1 VNESLRSHGMTIA
14 LSCVLH
20 AGLVAGL
27 VLGQQWITVAI
38 ARPPVLPVQLVT
50 LDAPA
55 EPRPEPPA
63 PPAPRPRERV
73 KPPRLIEASRPKDP
87 PSPAKAEPAPPPP
100 LPIAATAAPI
110 SPAPVD
116 STPALVP
123 SDTGALT
130 GLPTTTIVPS
140 VPALG
145 PPTTASP
152 PVSAAARPSTV
163 APEGL
168 AQYARPQGGYQ
179 VRPSYP
185 AAPRRLGIQGTTM
198 LRVQVLADGRIGD
211 VRVQESAGH
220 PELDDAAVD
229 AVRRWRFEPARRGA
243 EAIAMWVLLP
253 VEFKLR

>member
-1 VNESLRSHGMTIA
+1 VNESLRSHGMTIG

-27 VLGQQWITVAI
+27 VLGQQWVTVAV

-50 LDAPA
+50 LDGPA

-63 PPAPRPRERV
+63 PPAARPRERL
-73 KPPRLIEASRPKDP
+73 KPPRLAEAPAPKE
-87 PSPAKAEPAPPPP
+87 SAPAANAEPAPPPS
-100 LPIAATAAPI
+100 LPIADTALPVA
-110 SPAPVD
+110 PAPVD
-116 STPALVP
+116 SVPALVP
-123 SDTGALT
+123 SDAVTLSAP
-130 GLPTTTIVPS
+130 PTTTIVPS
-140 VPALG
+140 VAATGPAAPPITAATR
-145 PPTTASP
+145 PPTA
-152 PVSAAARPSTV
+152 

-168 AQYARPQGGYQ
+168 TQYARPQGGYQ

-220 PELDDAAVD
+220 PELDDAAVN
-229 AVRRWRFEPARRGA
+229 AVKRWHFEPARRGA

>member
-1 VNESLRSHGMTIA
+1 MNESLRSHGMTIG

-27 VLGQQWITVAI
+27 VLGQHWITVAV

-50 LDAPA
+50 LDA

-63 PPAPRPRERV
+63 PPAPRPRERL
-73 KPPRLIEASRPKDP
+73 KPPRLIEAPTPKNAP
-87 PSPAKAEPAPPPP
+87 PPAKAEPAPPPP
-100 LPIAATAAPI
+100 LPIAATAPPVA
-110 SPAPVD
+110 PAPVD
-116 STPALVP
+116 SAPALAP
-123 SDTGALT
+123 SDAVALAT
-130 GLPTTTIVPS
+130 PPMTTIVPS
-140 VPALG
+140 VPSTG
-145 PPTTASP
+145 PAAPGGAPITA
-152 PVSAAARPSTV
+152 ATRPSTV
-163 APEGL
+163 VREGL
-168 AQYARPQGGYQ
+168 THYARPQGGYQ

-198 LRVQVLADGRIGD
+198 LRVHVLADGRIGD

>member
-1 VNESLRSHGMTIA
+1 VNESLRSHGMTIG

-27 VLGQQWITVAI
+27 VLGQQWVTVAV

-63 PPAPRPRERV
+63 PPAPRPRERP
-73 KPPRLIEASRPKDP
+73 KPPRLVEAPTPKDSS
-87 PSPAKAEPAPPPP
+87 PSAKAEPAPPAP
-100 LPIAATAAPI
+100 LPIAATAPPVA
-110 SPAPVD
+110 PAPVD
-116 STPALVP
+116 STPALAP
-123 SDTGALT
+123 SDAVTLA
-130 GLPTTTIVPS
+130 PPMTTIVPS
-140 VPALG
+140 VPATG
-145 PPTTASP
+145 PAAPPITAATRQP
-152 PVSAAARPSTV
+152 AA

-168 AQYARPQGGYQ
+168 TQYARPQGGYQ

-211 VRVQESAGH
+211 VLVEESAGH
-220 PELDDAAVD
+220 PELDAAATD
-229 AVRRWRFEPARRGA
+229 AVRRWRFDPARRGM
-243 EAIAMWVLLP
+243 EAVAMWVRLP
-253 VEFKLR
+253 VEFRLR